1 MKIDSEKLYPLGR
14 EHFSNTCEDYGRIG
28 SFLFH
33 KGTIHHVSGTYYVLV
48 HNELND
54 QFRWYYLTK
63 MRFGL
68 GNQKPPEKIGQRE
81 IRKLIPANNFPSE
94 KIMEIIEED
103 EDALEF
109 FILNMEVLNEAYF
122 REDLPKEWF

>member
-1 MKIDSEKLYPLGR
+1 
-14 EHFSNTCEDYGRIG
+14 
-28 SFLFH
+28 
-33 KGTIHHVSGTYYVLV
+33 
-48 HNELND
+48 
-54 QFRWYYLTK
+54 

-68 GNQKPPEKIGQRE
+68 GNQKPPEKIGERE

-122 REDLPKEWF
+122 RKDLPKKWF